1 MTSTSSLT
9 LTLEKYKEAYQQLH
23 SDKSVF
29 RGHSLKAYLPEI
41 GALIRDGFL
50 KSVLDYGCGKA
61 ELHATH
67 SLAEMWRLDVLDKY
81 DPGVV
86 ELCEPPSDT
95 YDLVFCIDVMEHI
108 EPDDV
113 DEVLRHIHSLTKKV
127 AFFSISTRPAS
138 KTLPDGTNAH
148 KTVKSEKWWRV
159 RLNEIFQDKLAI
171 AHFTA

>member
-1 MTSTSSLT
+1 MTSTSNLT
-9 LTLEKYKEAYQQLH
+9 LTLAKYKEAYQQLH

-41 GALIRDGFL
+41 GTLIRDGSL

-86 ELCEPPSDT
+86 ELSEPPSAT

-127 AFFSISTRPAS
+127 AFFSISIRPAS

-148 KTVKSEKWWRV
+148 KTVRPEKWWRV
-159 RLNEIFQDKLAI
+159 RLNEIFQYKLAI
-171 AHFTA
+171 AHFTT